1 MSEQRTQLNSIAYGV
16 IILTAITA
24 FIHLYLSFQFPDGPD
39 LAFLLNGI
47 GYLALMGAIYA
58 PIPLLARYRSLLCWL
73 LIAYTALTIVLWFF
87 FGANVWYAYLD
98 KAVEIALILFVW
110 LETRRFSE

>member
-1 MSEQRTQLNSIAYGV
+1 MSQQSTQLNTIAYGV
-16 IILTAITA
+16 IILAAITA

-47 GYLALMGAIYA
+47 GYLALVGAIYA
-58 PIPLLARYRSLLCWL
+58 PIPLLARYRGLFCWL
-73 LIAYTALTIVLWFF
+73 LIAYTALTILLWFF
-87 FGANVWYAYLD
+87 FSDNWRLGSFD
-98 KAVEIALILFVW
+98 KAVEIALIFFTW

>member
-1 MSEQRTQLNSIAYGV
+1 MSQPSVQLNTIAYGV
-16 IILTAITA
+16 IILAAITA
-24 FIHLYLSFQFPDGPD
+24 FIHLYLSFQFKDGPD
-39 LAFLLNGI
+39 LPFLLNGI
-47 GYLALMGAIYA
+47 GYLVLLGAIYA
-58 PIPLLARYRSLLCWL
+58 PIPFLTRYRSLFCWL

-87 FGANVWYAYLD
+87 FGANVWYAYVD